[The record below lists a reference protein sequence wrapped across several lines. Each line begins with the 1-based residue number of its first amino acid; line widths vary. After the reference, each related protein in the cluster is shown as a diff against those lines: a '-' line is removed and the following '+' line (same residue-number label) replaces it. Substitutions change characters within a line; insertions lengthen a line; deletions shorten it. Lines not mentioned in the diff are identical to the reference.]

1 MPVIHLE
8 FDDAMVSKEEAT
20 AVGGAI
26 RTIVSEV
33 TKIEDVMVY
42 GRTSE
47 IKINVHPIEI
57 WVSMSAHKIE
67 DVGVLLNTLK
77 NALAVWKKTSGFH
90 HPINLTLIPE
100 PWKFEI
106 GI

>member
-1 MPVIHLE
+1 L
-8 FDDAMVSKEEAT
+8 
-20 AVGGAI
+20 GGAI
-26 RTIVSEV
+26 RSIVADV

-47 IKINVHPIEI
+47 IKIDVHPIEI

-67 DVGVLLNTLK
+67 DVGVLLERLK
-77 NALAVWKKTSGFH
+77 NRLAEWKKEVSFP

>member
-1 MPVIHLE
+1 MH
-8 FDDAMVSKEEAT
+8 
-20 AVGGAI
+20 
-26 RTIVSEV
+26 EV

-47 IKINVHPIEI
+47 IKIKVHPIEI
-57 WVSMSAHKIE
+57 WVSMSAHKIP
-67 DVGVLLNTLK
+67 DVGVLLELLK
-77 NALAVWKKTSGFH
+77 NRLSEWKKESDFT

>member
-1 MPVIHLE
+1 
-8 FDDAMVSKEEAT
+8 
-20 AVGGAI
+20 
-26 RTIVSEV
+26 
-33 TKIEDVMVY
+33 MVY

-47 IKINVHPIEI
+47 IKIDVHPIEI

-67 DVGVLLNTLK
+67 DVGVLLERLK
-77 NALAVWKKTSGFH
+77 NRLAEWKKEVSFP